1 MTTAKDDY
9 CHFCVASRM
18 RAMTTMA
25 TAATTFT
32 ASSNCYKQDNPSP
45 STYTAD
51 DDLCNQWHDNWPQA
65 QAR

>member
-1 MTTAKDDY
+1 MTTAEDDY
-9 CHFCVASRM
+9 CHFCVASRT

-32 ASSNCYKQDNPSP
+32 ASGNCYKQDNPTP

-51 DDLCNQWHDNWPQA
+51 DNLCNQ
-65 QAR
+65 